1 MSALRALI
9 LAMLVLLVAPALAQ
23 DWGQYDNVRF
33 GYSIAIPP
41 DFVGQGES
49 DNGDGQQFQRRRGA
63 QNLTV
68 WGGLLGTANVDFE
81 SEVKWRMAR
90 ATAAGWN
97 LTYQA
102 TTPEW
107 ASFSAIKGSRVLY
120 QGMVLLC
127 DRNHYAAFRAE
138 YFTRDAAE
146 MAAVIETLVGSLRS
160 AAC

>member
-1 MSALRALI
+1 MRAVILI
-9 LAMLVLLVAPALAQ
+9 VLTLLAAPVLAQ
-23 DWGQYDNVRF
+23 GWGQYDNARF
-33 GYSIAIPP
+33 GYSVAIPP

-49 DNGDGQQFQRRRGA
+49 DNGDGQQFERRQGT
-63 QNLTV
+63 QSLTV
-68 WGGLLGTANVDFE
+68 WGGLLGNADLE
-81 SEVKWRMAR
+81 GEVEWRMAR
-90 ATAAGWN
+90 AAEAGWN

-120 QGMVLLC
+120 QRMILLC
-127 DRNHYAAFRAE
+127 DREHYAAFRAE

-146 MAAVIETLVGSLRS
+146 MDAVIETLVGSLRS